1 MPHAYYA
8 PIFQSSDQYAVLF
21 FVRQSAVMPIASC
34 WATCSGSLLVCSHTH
49 WPHNAASADVTIA
62 ATDSY
67 ATSLEQVTSIALN
80 VLLPAPA

>member
-8 PIFQSSDQYAVLF
+8 QIFQSTDQYAVLF
-21 FVRQSAVMPIASC
+21 FVRQSAVMLRRGPHR
-34 WATCSGSLLVCSHTH
+34 TCSGSLLVCSHTH
-49 WPHNAASADVTIA
+49 WPHNAASADVAIA